1 MPVNPSDDPNVS
13 NNVAI
18 TELDSFKLLANQK
31 WQTTV
36 KQWMAIGKINTNLY
50 KTLANDPIKNF
61 ITHLV
66 DTLVQKPA

>member
-13 NNVAI
+13 NSVAI

-31 WQTTV
+31 WQTV
-36 KQWMAIGKINTNLY
+36 KQWMTIGKINTNLY
-50 KTLANDPIKNF
+50 KTLANNPINNF

>member
-13 NNVAI
+13 NSVAI

-31 WQTTV
+31 WQTV
-36 KQWMAIGKINTNLY
+36 KQWMTIGKINTNLY
-50 KTLANDPIKNF
+50 KTLANNHINNF